1 MSITKD
7 PKQNPENEQQL
18 SDPQGSGLLTDD
30 DEAAFSTFFAEA
42 PTQKKHTKQKR
53 KMSRGVKGVV
63 CGAGVVVLLGGT
75 LAVLKLTEQE
85 EPVDSSS
92 TVDTSGVVSL
102 WNIADSGDIAAIQVE
117 QPNGTDFSV
126 HRVIE
131 QQESTDSTTGEVV
144 VNEVENYY
152 LDGYEDLPTET
163 VDIRTLATRV
173 ASISSS
179 DIIQENATTSDL
191 AKYGLDQPI
200 RVTLT
205 VDDADDICFLLG
217 DISPSSYYSYLCMD
231 GENTVYTVQSSSM
244 AQYRVDWK
252 DYLSTDVTEEQSEY
266 DDSYVEEVRIERDD
280 LDYDFDLVY
289 DSFYVENSSN
299 GSSAV
304 HVMKEP
310 INCLLSG
317 DKSSGATHG
326 IYAMTASQVYY
337 PHPDADMIAACGVTD
352 NRFFAR
358 VTTKISTGK
367 TVTFYLG
374 HTYETEI
381 EDENGE
387 LQTVT
392 YRFGYIDTVDC
403 IYGFASDDTV
413 YETLKPEDITSK
425 IIVDTYVWD
434 IGRLTYTAGDL
445 QLDFEGVGTSADDYV
460 VTCNGEDV
468 ETERF
473 RLLYTYLL
481 KAAAEDLVLEDVAV
495 TGTPLATV
503 ELERQDGKRS
513 MSVAFYEAD
522 GMKTYIVVDGE
533 VRFLCRKAYVTTLI
547 SNMEIFHTD
556 QDFTMTW

>member
-1 MSITKD
+1 MSMTRE
-7 PKQNPENEQQL
+7 PKQNPENEQQPADL
-18 SDPQGSGLLTDD
+18 QGSELLTDD
-30 DEAAFSTFFAEA
+30 DDAMFSTFFAEA
-42 PTQKKHTKQKR
+42 PVQQKR
-53 KMSRGVKGVV
+53 AKKKGKLSRGAKGVL
-63 CGAGVVVLLGGT
+63 CGVGVVTLLGGT
-75 LAVLKLTEQE
+75 LTVLKLTEQE
-85 EPVDSSS
+85 NPTDSSS
-92 TVDTSGVVSL
+92 VVDTSGVVSL
-102 WNIADSGDIAAIQVE
+102 WSIADSGDIAAVRVE
-117 QPNGTDFSV
+117 QPKGEDFSV

-131 QQESTDSTTGEVV
+131 EQESVDSTTGEVV

-152 LDGYEDLPTET
+152 LDGYEDLPTKT

-266 DDSYVEEVRIERDD
+266 DDSYVEEVCIQRED
-280 LDYDFDLVY
+280 LDYRILLAY
-289 DSFYVENSSN
+289 DPFYVENANS
-299 GSSAV
+299 GSSTV

-326 IYAMTASQVYY
+326 IYGMTASQVYY
-337 PHPDADMIAACGVTD
+337 PHPDLDLRAACGVMG
-352 NRFFAR
+352 NKYFAC
-358 VTTKISTGK
+358 VTTKISTGE
-367 TVTFYLG
+367 TVEFYLG

-381 EDENGE
+381 EDENGA

-403 IYGFASDDTV
+403 IYGFAVDDTV

-460 VTCNGEDV
+460 VTCNGEEV